1 MNLYELKKI
10 IHIYDG
16 RPVLSIDHWHA
27 PDQGIVGLC
36 GPNGSGKSTL
46 LKLLAFTQSPTHGT
60 IFFRGQPAAPFDR
73 HARTRIA
80 FLPQNSYLF
89 KRTVYANVSYG
100 LRIRKQKNNESER
113 VRQALDWVGLSPSS
127 FAQRPW
133 FALSG
138 GEAHRVSLAAR
149 LVLQPEVLLL
159 DEPTTSVDTASAQL
173 IKEAVLRAH
182 HQWGTALIIASHDM
196 PWLQEICDRT
206 LHLFGGRIMGSAHT
220 TIIFGPFQIQAD
232 GMIFKNLAPGQDFI
246 AAAPPEVNGNSAAL
260 INADQLRLYSQ
271 PRENSPTG
279 EHCLQGTMM
288 RLSFDK
294 PSGRISADVSVGSTT
309 LTLLVDSGQLSGGL
323 CAPGST
329 VWVGY
334 DPRQIRWQI

>member
-1 MNLYELKKI
+1 MNLYELKNI
-10 IHIYDG
+10 THVYNG
-16 RPVLSIDHWHA
+16 RPVLNIDHWRIA
-27 PDQGIVGLC
+27 DRCIVGLC

-46 LKLLAFTQSPTHGT
+46 LKLLAFTQSPTKGT
-60 IFFRGQPAAPFDR
+60 IFFKGQPAAPFDR
-73 HARTRIA
+73 HVRTRVA
-80 FLPQNSYLF
+80 LLTQDSYLF
-89 KRTVYANVSYG
+89 KRTVYANVAYG
-100 LRIRKQKNNESER
+100 LRIRKQRSNENER

-173 IKEAVLRAH
+173 IKEAVLHAH
-182 HQWGTALIIASHDM
+182 NQWGTALIIASHDM

-206 LHLFGGRIMGSAHT
+206 LHLFNGRLMGSGHT
-220 TIIFGPFQIQAD
+220 TMVFGPFQMRAD
-232 GMIFKNLAPGQDFI
+232 GLVVKTLAPGQDFI
-246 AAAPPEVNGNSAAL
+246 AAASQEVNGNSAAFL
-260 INADQLRLYSQ
+260 DADEMKLYHHPEKNGLS
-271 PRENSPTG
+271 G
-279 EHCLQGTMM
+279 EHRLQGTMM

-309 LTLLVDSGQLSGGL
+309 LTLLVDPGQLSGGL